1 MRHAKPKSPKS
12 TARTGSDEL
21 DLSGS
26 YRIEVCLDYV
36 NSEVRGE
43 WRDPDGRLCECL
55 TVTYEHP
62 SVKYSV
68 SRGAIEIST
77 KKIALYGVSIS
88 SQVKKFFGIYPLSN
102 LDISLK
108 TIFRPDYPSEPPRV
122 DGPLPCVFGYR
133 LMCMEIRKMGTQL
146 KKLAVNAD
154 APVRTQTSRIPT
166 SAARLFQ
173 VPLTNEE
180 RQARAEAVARRLAI
194 EQRKE
199 KARIAKIEM
208 DAEFAAMRRREIEL
222 KRQITEAPPVPLHYA
237 EPMHSSGPN
246 GRAKFIDLHD
256 WSPLQLLERAS
267 LFWVSNQSDDL
278 LCLPQ
283 CKIEQLDFQVR
294 SALRVIGVMRGRAL
308 LSDEVGLGKTVE
320 AGLVLK
326 EYLTRGMVRRFLIL
340 TMPSLV
346 DQWQEELESKF
357 GIQVRTTNEDGWRND
372 AIGFWAHHAIVA
384 SLHTFKQ
391 DRNRALAAA
400 QSWDM
405 LIVDEAHHLRNQN
418 SKSWQAVNE
427 LPRQFLLLLTATP
440 VQNSLEDLYHLVTL
454 LQPGQLP
461 APKEF
466 ARRFIDRERPR
477 QPREPEELRRLLNQV
492 MIRNTRA
499 NAGID
504 LPPRRAE
511 TILFDP
517 PAEDVETITRWE
529 DQLRQSL
536 STLAG
541 GQASMRGRVIL
552 QSAGSSHAAW
562 SAATRDWKPAKDDEA
577 AKVFERLFLRKLEPL
592 PQLAKDAG
600 GLVLFTQ
607 FLATQAAVADALE
620 ARGVRTW
627 TIHGGTPA
635 AERQPITEKFR
646 REGGVLLLSRSGTEG
661 RNLQF
666 CHRLVNFDLPWNPME
681 IEQRIGRLHR
691 IGQKHTVEIYNLVT
705 AGTLQARLL
714 DLLQEKLNLFELVVG
729 ETGLILGERFASDDL
744 GEEIFRCWQGAE
756 DGDVESAFLRFAR
769 DLEAARANYNQIRE
783 LDETLFG
790 EDYETG

>member
-283 CKIEQLDFQVR
+283 CKI
-294 SALRVIGVMRGRAL
+294 
-308 LSDEVGLGKTVE
+308 
-320 AGLVLK
+320 
-326 EYLTRGMVRRFLIL
+326 
-340 TMPSLV
+340 
-346 DQWQEELESKF
+346 
-357 GIQVRTTNEDGWRND
+357 
-372 AIGFWAHHAIVA
+372 
-384 SLHTFKQ
+384 
-391 DRNRALAAA
+391 
-400 QSWDM
+400 
-405 LIVDEAHHLRNQN
+405 
-418 SKSWQAVNE
+418 
-427 LPRQFLLLLTATP
+427 
-440 VQNSLEDLYHLVTL
+440 
-454 LQPGQLP
+454 
-461 APKEF
+461 
-466 ARRFIDRERPR
+466 
-477 QPREPEELRRLLNQV
+477 
-492 MIRNTRA
+492 
-499 NAGID
+499 
-504 LPPRRAE
+504 
-511 TILFDP
+511 
-517 PAEDVETITRWE
+517 
-529 DQLRQSL
+529 
-536 STLAG
+536 
-541 GQASMRGRVIL
+541 
-552 QSAGSSHAAW
+552 
-562 SAATRDWKPAKDDEA
+562 
-577 AKVFERLFLRKLEPL
+577 
-592 PQLAKDAG
+592 
-600 GLVLFTQ
+600 
-607 FLATQAAVADALE
+607 
-620 ARGVRTW
+620 
-627 TIHGGTPA
+627 
-635 AERQPITEKFR
+635 
-646 REGGVLLLSRSGTEG
+646 
-661 RNLQF
+661 
-666 CHRLVNFDLPWNPME
+666 
-681 IEQRIGRLHR
+681 
-691 IGQKHTVEIYNLVT
+691 
-705 AGTLQARLL
+705 
-714 DLLQEKLNLFELVVG
+714 
-729 ETGLILGERFASDDL
+729 
-744 GEEIFRCWQGAE
+744 
-756 DGDVESAFLRFAR
+756 
-769 DLEAARANYNQIRE
+769 
-783 LDETLFG
+783 
-790 EDYETG
+790 